1 MQKDLVRRLL
11 NPFTAPETT
20 ITLLS
25 PLDVTL
31 LDISKQL
38 SRIPSA
44 LFLYLDGAPDISSLC
59 PLNDDAPDD
68 IKIPCANSL
77 ELRLAVLQ
85 GEQKHGSVVTP
96 EIRVEGHDLSEDMGD
111 GINAKDADAK
121 HTTVLPS
128 NAYRLPG
135 VHPRHSSAL
144 LRILYLHA
152 TINPGVL
159 SPHVPSL
166 LIPLY
171 SVLTQEVEP
180 EHSAHAEADAFWL
193 FETMLGEFVEF
204 EDEQAITTC
213 LHKFGERVAW
223 ADKDL
228 FDFLVNLQRLYQFV
242 LTYIPDSTNG
252 ASTRHCPITHSM

>member
-1 MQKDLVRRLL
+1 VRRLL
-11 NPFTAPETT
+11 NPFTVHE
-20 ITLLS
+20 ITSTVLS
-25 PLDVTL
+25 SRDVTL

-44 LFLYLDGAPDISSLC
+44 LFLYLDRAPDVSTLC
-59 PLNDDAPDD
+59 PLYDDAPDD
-68 IKIPCANSL
+68 ITNIL

-85 GEQKHGSVVTP
+85 DEHKSESVMTP
-96 EIRVEGHDLSEDMGD
+96 EIWVEMHDSSDEIHVGS
-111 GINAKDADAK
+111 NAKDAK
-121 HTTVLPS
+121 HANILST
-128 NAYRLPG
+128 NAYRPPG
-135 VHPRHSSAL
+135 VHPRHSSVL

-171 SVLTQEVEP
+171 AILAQEVEP

-193 FETMLGEFVEF
+193 FEVMLGEFVEF
-204 EDEQAITTC
+204 EEEQAVTMW
-213 LHKFGERVAW
+213 LHRFSERVAW

-228 FDFLVNLQRLYQFV
+228 FDFLVNMEQ
-242 LTYIPDSTNG
+242 P
-252 ASTRHCPITHSM
+252 M

>member
-1 MQKDLVRRLL
+1 MRRLL
-11 NPFTAPETT
+11 NPFTAPDTPS
-20 ITLLS
+20 TLLS
-25 PLDVTL
+25 SLDVTL
-31 LDISKQL
+31 VDISKQL

-44 LFLYLDGAPDISSLC
+44 LFLYLDRAPDIPNLC

-68 IKIPCANSL
+68 IRIPYANSL

-96 EIRVEGHDLSEDMGD
+96 EIRIEGHDLSEDMGD
-111 GINAKDADAK
+111 GINAKDAHAK
-121 HTTVLPS
+121 YTTILPS

-171 SVLTQEVEP
+171 AVLTQEVEP
-180 EHSAHAEADAFWL
+180 EHSAHVEADAFWL
-193 FETMLGEFVEF
+193 FETMLGEFVDF
-204 EDEQAITTC
+204 EDEQAVTTW

-223 ADKDL
+223 ADKGL
-228 FDFLVNLQRLYQFV
+228 FDFLVNLQRLCRFV

-252 ASTRHCPITHSM
+252 VSTRHCPITHSM